1 MEHSIAWCVGH
12 EYECALEGMACVG
25 GADVLGGLV
34 PRTCV
39 VLPSLCPGH
48 TRCKVHNGA
57 RSGHEEAGEGGDAGR
72 SFDEV
77 KRPCHNPLSESEATR
92 VVVPLFCCFVVQRG
106 ATGCLIVALWV
117 DKGGGGGGVLKG
129 AKNGSITTTARP
141 ANLFRFKE
149 AGTAVEKGGRRRIC
163 GDGLSEP
170 RPLP

>member
-72 SFDEV
+72 SLGEV

-92 VVVPLFCCFVVQRG
+92 VVVPLFCCFVVTEKGNGLFDCCFVGGQGR
-106 ATGCLIVALWV
+106 
-117 DKGGGGGGVLKG
+117 GGGPQRRKEREHHNNGG
-129 AKNGSITTTARP
+129 
-141 ANLFRFKE
+141 
-149 AGTAVEKGGRRRIC
+149 AGQLVPFQRSGYGG
-163 GDGLSEP
+163 
-170 RPLP
+170 